1 VAVASDFAN
10 IQPKVRNFEMIA
22 VIKTG
27 ARQFRVT
34 ENQVVAVD
42 KLNAAKGDM
51 VTFDNVLF
59 VDDGNSRHVGAPKIQ
74 GAKVTATVLREGR
87 GPRLVVY
94 KMKPKKNYR
103 NKATHKQTYTTVKI
117 DSISLG

>member
-1 VAVASDFAN
+1 
-10 IQPKVRNFEMIA
+10 MIA

-42 KLNAAKGDM
+42 KLNAAKGDK
-51 VTFDNVLF
+51 VTFENVLF
-59 VDDGNSRHVGAPKIQ
+59 LDDGKAKHVGTPKVQ
-74 GAKVTATVLREGR
+74 GATVTATVLREGR
-87 GPRLVVY
+87 GPRVIVY

-103 NKATHKQTYTTVKI
+103 NKVTHKQIYTTVKI
-117 DSISLG
+117 DSISLA